1 MPASY
6 AILGT
11 AVSRFLRIAVVRDL
25 RGERQVTPPAYLPLR
40 VVGWRAVLRVGV
52 DDLDRTG
59 RPRHPAPAA
68 ARH

>member
-52 DDLDRTG
+52 DDLD
-59 RPRHPAPAA
+59 
-68 ARH
+68 